1 MATIGIP
8 NLSAELEIAL
18 SAGMAEVEDLLR
30 SQIEGNYP
38 LVVETSRH
46 LVTAGGKRLR
56 PLLTL
61 ITSHYGDPR
70 KRGILEAAVVCELT
84 HLATLYHDDVMD
96 EAPLRRGV
104 ESANNRWGNTIAI
117 LTGDYLFAKASD
129 LLADLGP
136 EAVRLQARTFE
147 RLVIGQIMETQGPQ
161 KGEDPLAHYLQ
172 VVADKTGS
180 LIATSA
186 RFGAMTSGASAEVME
201 TVTKFGEK
209 IGVAFQLADDVID
222 ITSDSKE
229 SGKTPGTD
237 LLEGVPTLVTLN
249 VMKSTDKADRDLQ
262 KLLSKPIADKK
273 VVAQVL
279 KELRNHKALDQS
291 RLQLMQVARDARAA
305 LGPLPVNDAT
315 GALFSLCDAVVDR
328 TA

>member
-1 MATIGIP
+1 MATLGIP
-8 NLSAELEIAL
+8 NLSTELEVSL
-18 SAGMAEVEDLLR
+18 SAAMAEVEDLLR

-61 ITSHYGDPR
+61 ITSHFGDPR

-186 RFGAMTSGASAEVME
+186 RFGAMTSGASAETIE

-237 LLEGVPTLVTLN
+237 LHEGVPTLVTLN

-262 KLLSKPIADKK
+262 KLLAKPISDKK

-291 RLQLMQVARDARAA
+291 RLQLMQVARDARTA

-328 TA
+328 SA